1 MCRFKLLRPRLG
13 LIFLRKFLPL
23 ASTVALLQTA
33 LIDSELAMEA
43 VRGAEHTDVA
53 HVDRFAMRPVAT
65 CRRASKHL
73 LVSITLYIISMY
85 INVYYIMYL
94 CTILYYIYMT
104 YYI

>member
-13 LIFLRKFLPL
+13 LISGLRKFLPL

-53 HVDRFAMRPVAT
+53 HVDKEVDRFAMRPVAT
-65 CRRASKHL
+65 WRRASKHL
-73 LVSITLYIISMY
+73 LA
-85 INVYYIMYL
+85 
-94 CTILYYIYMT
+94 ILYV
-104 YYI
+104 